1 MAHRV
6 SSAIPLQAAPRRS
19 LCIATHTLFAT
30 ALLAAV
36 LPSVLHAQ
44 TPTLLPGTISAIAG
58 SAPAATTV
66 GSPCATNSPFTA
78 ADTLGDGCPAINAVF
93 QNTETSMAVDPAGNV
108 YLSNNS
114 SNQIVRRIDARTG
127 LISKFAGYAASQCAS
142 GVGTTIYGTK
152 VNQTDKTGD
161 NCPVS
166 SSYGFNGPVSLGVDP
181 YGNLL
186 IGSTG
191 DLNLHLVCNAL
202 SPACSSAAVG
212 ENLMIT
218 AAGCTVSAT
227 GYGTAVTGVTPGTAG
242 DGHIAVQTGVSS
254 CASTAGGIGS
264 RIYGVV
270 GDKWDNIY
278 FADATNGR
286 FRVVAGAPSI
296 VVNGITLTNPLYATL
311 QTSTTAPNN
320 YTTVTQGFIYPI
332 AGGGTVCGG
341 SSDAGG
347 DGCPFTQTIVA
358 TSSSGALLQ
367 GIAVDT
373 EGDFIFAD
381 GLGRLRVIYEG
392 GTIIRGALTAQG
404 ITNPQLGYSYA
415 LIAGTTG
422 AINYNSGNP
431 GIVLG
436 KNAAL
441 QSGAI
446 QTLTVD
452 PAGNIVIGDQIQ
464 VLFYDIATGYVRR
477 LATSYGYAAP
487 GCSTETDTFGDG
499 CALTQSTYGATSK
512 ALYVSEDALGNLY
525 LLDLTNHLIRRVSAL
540 TLPTTAVNGS
550 LTSTLTVHAPVAG
563 SSVAI
568 TAATGSDFTVG
579 TPTCT
584 TNSSSDGSVDC
595 TTALTYAPTKV
606 ALRNDAIAVAT
617 TVGSNTLTQNLGLNA
632 LGTGTALVFDTTGT
646 QNTTTLAG
654 TLTGITAI
662 AMDGAGN
669 EYVISAQGISKV
681 TATGAVVNISSAPAS
696 YIAVDAVGSV
706 YTTAGNTTVINKY
719 TYSAATGT
727 YTSSIITTPKLNLCT
742 TTVSSIT
749 CALTQVYTGPL
760 SVDAEGILYLV
771 DQTNLQ
777 AVKFGVNGSPYG
789 NQPGLLGAQ
798 LTQTKLTAPTAMAQ
812 DTFGNLLILDGTTI
826 LEVPAAG
833 YPVLTTSPT
842 ANLAVKLTTALSAPT
857 AIAVDQAEN
866 IYIADTVSGVNTI
879 KVQTAS
885 NFAQTATNYQYTLPN
900 VTGTALA
907 VNGAGNLFLT
917 TATTAGITQVL
928 RNAQTFAFGTN
939 ITIADTGVLL
949 NAAGTNATGF
959 KQTDTTTD
967 FTESTPATPLA
978 PGASTCSITS
988 TVLLAGGVC
997 NVAFTFTPTANGNG
1011 DTPNTIT
1018 LLPSASTQGSVFL
1031 DGTKSGSTAT
1041 TSTVIT
1047 GNTTGLIYSSASTGP
1062 ETTFTVTVTESPA
1075 AVPTGTVAV
1084 SIDNGTAVN
1093 YTLSQLN
1100 SSSSTATV
1108 PVSGLS
1114 TTMTHTIAASYAA
1127 SSGIAGSSSGTTSFT
1142 IAPNTTSTTWS
1153 PSGTTIQYSA
1163 ALGTALFNASTTS
1176 SAFTGSVPGV
1186 YVYTATPTAG
1196 GTAQNIHSASYLAIG
1211 TYTLGV
1217 TFVPTDSADLQQSTA
1232 SGGTLTITKASTTA
1246 GLGATQNLV
1255 ASDGTGNYTSIQTA
1269 VNALPSGGSIYIKP
1283 GTYTGDITVVQ
1294 PSIALRGLGGDP
1306 TKVILTHP
1314 GGSFGGSGN
1323 TGVYQY
1329 AGEFTSAQ
1337 NNGFQLP
1344 SGSSLFTGDEGS
1356 ATLVVAKGIN
1366 TALSTAQQTPN
1377 SFYAENL
1384 SLINSYNTDT
1394 TTTTTYVS
1402 GGNCTAG
1409 NATAYSYQYLYNNGT
1424 QCASQ
1429 ALAIWTTSDL
1439 SIMNNV
1445 ISTSQQDTVYTASP
1459 GSGSNGYVPT
1469 RQYWF
1474 RGKISGNVDFIFG
1487 DAAAVFDS
1495 TSIYTTWHGNTA
1507 TGTETIHAQNQA
1519 QQTGSGTAYLSGY
1532 ILNNAVLTSQSSG
1545 MTALYFGRPYGTYS
1559 TWVMLNTFVDQVNA
1573 LGYTTGLGPT
1583 LTNSTFLEYND
1594 IPYTDPA
1601 TNAADLNGI
1610 PYLGTG
1616 GSTGQ
1621 GVTGTRE
1628 ALSTNPGTPSA
1639 SLNPPVSLTQ
1649 ALAQAYYPTNFLSQ
1663 AVSSVLSSTTN
1674 WNPTAA
1680 LATQVNSFVP
1690 SGTSATI
1697 AYGQSITLLMRPLT
1711 PGLGA
1716 IVPTTYSAS
1725 SPTPVT
1731 FTVPTGTYSLS
1742 DTVNGSTSVIASG
1755 SLDATGEA
1763 YYLSATT
1770 AALAPGVHSL
1780 KWTYSGDTNFA
1791 GSTSSAYTLTI
1802 NAPTAS
1808 TTTAV
1813 SANPSPA
1820 TYGQSPVVTV
1830 TVLSAGNPVTSGT
1843 VSITVDGTAYGT
1855 AQALNGSGQ
1864 TSFTVTNLAV
1874 ASHPI
1879 VATYSG
1885 STGTSNSY
1893 SSSTGN
1899 FSLIVQQAPL
1909 TVTSLCAN
1917 RVFDT
1922 ANVCSASVSGY
1933 KYSDTVATVFTSTP
1947 TGTTSAL
1954 PKSPAGS
1961 YPDTPV
1967 ATLST
1972 FGTTNYTL
1980 TLTGGSFTISGG
1992 TPQNII
1998 FPALANFA
2006 SGGSYQLT
2014 AYTTSGL
2021 PVAYS
2026 VTSGNATVSG
2036 TTLTVTAPGPVTIK
2050 AFTNA
2055 DPTGNYTLATAVSR
2069 SFTAQ

>member
-6 SSAIPLQAAPRRS
+6 PSATPLQAV
-19 LCIATHTLFAT
+19 F
-30 ALLAAV
+30 ALLAFAI
-36 LPSVLHAQ
+36 LPAALRAQ
-44 TPTLLPGTISAIAG
+44 TPVLLPGTISAIAG

-66 GSPCATNSPFTA
+66 GGACATNSPFTA
-78 ADTLGDGCPAINAVF
+78 VDTIGDGCPAVNAVF
-93 QNTETSMAVDPAGNV
+93 QTTETSMAVDPAGNV
-108 YLSNNS
+108 YLANNS

-127 LISKFAGYAASQCAS
+127 LISRFAGYAASQCAS
-142 GVGTTIYGTK
+142 GAGTTIYGTK

-161 NCPVS
+161 NCPVT
-166 SSYGFNGPVSLGVDP
+166 SSYGFNGTVSLGVDP
-181 YGNLL
+181 YGNVL

-218 AAGCTVSAT
+218 AAGCTLSAT
-227 GYGTAVTGVTPGTAG
+227 GYGTAVSGPSPGTAG
-242 DGHIAVQTGVSS
+242 DGHIAVQSTTGS
-254 CASTAGGIGS
+254 CSANAGGIGS

-296 VVNGITLTNPLYATL
+296 VVNGITLINPLYATL

-320 YTTVTQGFIYPI
+320 YATVTQGFIYPI
-332 AGGGTVCGG
+332 AGGGTVCSGNT
-341 SSDAGG
+341 DAGG

-367 GIAVDT
+367 GIAVDN

-392 GTIIRGALTAQG
+392 GTIIKGALTAQG
-404 ITNPQLGYSYA
+404 ITSPQLGYSYA
-415 LIAGTTG
+415 LILGSSG

-431 GIVLG
+431 GVVLG

-525 LLDLTNHLIRRVSAL
+525 LLDLANHLIRRVSAL

-550 LTSTLTVHAPVAG
+550 LTSTLTVHAPATG

-579 TPTCT
+579 TPSCT
-584 TNSSSDGSVDC
+584 TNTPGDGSVDC
-595 TTALTYAPTKV
+595 TAALTYAPTKV
-606 ALRNDAIAVAT
+606 ALRNDAINLAVT
-617 TVGSNTLTQNLGLNA
+617 TSGGTGTQNLGLNA
-632 LGTGTALVFDTTGT
+632 IGTGTALVFDTTGT
-646 QNTTTLAG
+646 QNTTTLAT

-669 EYVISAQGISKV
+669 EYVSGTQGISKV
-681 TATGAVVNISSAPAS
+681 TATGTVVNISPTAAN

-706 YTTAGNTTVINKY
+706 YTTAGNTTTINKY

-727 YTSSIITTPKLNLCT
+727 YTPSTITTPKLNLCT

-760 SVDAEGILYLV
+760 SVDTEGIIYLV

-777 AVKFGVNGSPYG
+777 AVKFSVNGSPYG

-798 LTQTKLTAPTAMAQ
+798 LTQTKLAAPTAMAQ
-812 DTFGNLLILDGTTI
+812 DTLGNLLILDGKTI

-842 ANLAVKLTTALSAPT
+842 ANLAVKLTSALSAPT

-866 IYIADTVSGVNTI
+866 IYIADNVSGVNTI

-900 VTGTALA
+900 VTGTAVA
-907 VNGAGNLFLT
+907 VNGAGNLFVT
-917 TATTAGITQVL
+917 GSGAGITQVL
-928 RNAQTFAFGTN
+928 RNAQTFNFGTN
-939 ITIADTGVLL
+939 ITIADSGVLL

-959 KQTDTTTD
+959 AQTDTTTD
-967 FTESTPATPLA
+967 FTESTPASPLA

-1018 LLPSASTQGSVFL
+1018 LLPAVSTQGSVFL

-1047 GNTTGLIYSSASTGP
+1047 GNTTGLIYSTGT

-1093 YTLSQLN
+1093 YTLTQLN

-1108 PVSGLS
+1108 PVSGLN

-1127 SSGIAGSSSGTTSFT
+1127 SSGIAGSSSGTTSFS
-1142 IAPNTTSTTWS
+1142 ISPATTNTTWS
-1153 PSGTTIQYSA
+1153 PSGTTIQYSS
-1163 ALGTALFNASTTS
+1163 ALGTALFNAATTS

-1196 GTAQNIHSASYLAIG
+1196 GAAQNIHSASYLAIG

-1255 ASDGTGNYTSIQTA
+1255 AADGTGNYTSLQTA

-1294 PSIALRGLGGDP
+1294 PSIAFRGLGGDP

-1329 AGEFTSAQ
+1329 AGEFTTAQ

-1366 TALSTAQQTPN
+1366 TALSSVQQTPN

-1384 SLINSYNTDT
+1384 SLINSYNTDS

-1402 GGNCTAG
+1402 GGNCTA
-1409 NATAYSYQYLYNNGT
+1409 NNSPAYSYQYLYNNGI

-1429 ALAIWTTSDL
+1429 ALAIWTNSDL
-1439 SIMNNV
+1439 SVMNNV
-1445 ISTSQQDTVYTASP
+1445 IATSQQDTVYTASP

-1474 RGKISGNVDFIFG
+1474 RGKISGNVDYIFG

-1495 TSIYTTWHGNTA
+1495 TSIYSTQHGTSL
-1507 TGTETIHAQNQA
+1507 TGTVTIEAQNQA

-1532 ILNNAVLTSQSSG
+1532 ILNNAVLTSQSPG
-1545 MTALYFGRPYGTYS
+1545 MTGLYFGRPYGTYS

-1583 LTNSTFLEYND
+1583 LTNSTYLEYND

-1616 GSTGQ
+1616 GNTGQ

-1628 ALSTNPGTPSA
+1628 TSSTNPGTPAA

-1663 AVSSVLSSTTN
+1663 TVSSTLSSTTN

-1680 LATQVNSFVP
+1680 LATQVNAFT
-1690 SGTSATI
+1690 GAATV
-1697 AYGQSITLLMRPLT
+1697 ASVTGGSSVTLLMRPQT

-1716 IVPTTYSAS
+1716 IVPTTYNAS

-1731 FTVPTGTYSLS
+1731 FTVPTGTYTLA
-1742 DTVNGSTSVIASG
+1742 DTIGGKTTTLASG
-1755 SLDATGEA
+1755 SLDASGEA
-1763 YYLSATT
+1763 YVTT
-1770 AALAPGVHSL
+1770 SGLAAGSHSL
-1780 KWTYSGDTNFA
+1780 TWTYSGDSNFA
-1791 GSTSSAYTLTI
+1791 GSTSSAYTLTV
-1802 NAPTAS
+1802 S
-1808 TTTAV
+1808 AV
-1813 SANPSPA
+1813 STATTLSGSA
-1820 TYGQSPVVTV
+1820 ITYGQTATITASVSSGSGTPSGNVTL
-1830 TVLSAGNPVTSGT
+1830 TIDGASTLTQALSAGSTAFSVTGL
-1843 VSITVDGTAYGT
+1843 TA
-1855 AQALNGSGQ
+1855 GSH
-1864 TSFTVTNLAV
+1864 SFS
-1874 ASHPI
+1874 ASY
-1879 VATYSG
+1879 AGAGAYSA
-1885 STGTSNSY
+1885 
-1893 SSSTGN
+1893 SSTSSNLGV
-1899 FSLIVQQAPL
+1899 SVAQAPL
-1909 TVTSLCAN
+1909 TVTGTCAN
-1917 RVFDT
+1917 RVFGT

-1933 KYSDTVATVFTSTP
+1933 QYTDSAATVFTATP
-1947 TGTTSAL
+1947 TATTSAL
-1954 PKSPAGS
+1954 PKSPAGN
-1961 YPDTPV
+1961 YTDTPV

-1972 FGTTNYTL
+1972 FGNTNYNL
-1980 TLTGGSFTISGG
+1980 TLNGGSFTITGG
-1992 TPQNII
+1992 APQNIV
-1998 FPALANFA
+1998 FPALANFV

-2014 AYTTSGL
+2014 AYTSSGL

-2055 DPTGNYTLATAVSR
+2055 DSTGNYALAAAVSR

>member
-6 SSAIPLQAAPRRS
+6 SSAISLQAAPRRS
-19 LCIATHTLFAT
+19 ICIAG
-30 ALLAAV
+30 ALLAFVV
-36 LPSVLHAQ
+36 LPAALPAQ
-44 TPTLLPGTISAIAG
+44 TPVLLPGTISAIAG

-66 GSPCATNSPFTA
+66 GGACSTNSPFTA
-78 ADTLGDGCPAINAVF
+78 VDTLGDGCPAINAVF
-93 QNTETSMAVDPAGNV
+93 QNTETGMAVDPAGNV
-108 YLSNNS
+108 YLSNNT

-127 LISKFAGYAASQCAS
+127 LISRFAGYAASQCAS
-142 GVGTTIYGTK
+142 GAGTTIYGTK

-161 NCPVS
+161 NCPVT

-181 YGNLL
+181 YGNVL

-227 GYGTAVTGVTPGTAG
+227 GYGTAVSGLTPGTAG

-254 CASTAGGIGS
+254 CASTAGGLGG
-264 RIYGVV
+264 RVYGVV

-311 QTSTTAPNN
+311 QTSTTSPNN
-320 YTTVTQGFIYPI
+320 YATVTQGFIYPI
-332 AGGGTVCGG
+332 AGGGTVCSGNT
-341 SSDAGG
+341 DAGG
-347 DGCPFTQTIVA
+347 DGCPFTQTIVN
-358 TSSSGALLQ
+358 TGSSGVFMQ
-367 GIAVDT
+367 GVAVDN

-392 GTIIRGALTAQG
+392 GTVIKGALSAQG
-404 ITNPQLGYSYA
+404 ITSPQLGYSYA
-415 LIAGTTG
+415 LILGSSG

-431 GIVLG
+431 GVVLG

-499 CALTQSTYGATSK
+499 CALTQSTYNATSK

-550 LTSTLTVHAPVAG
+550 LTSTLTVHAPATG

-584 TNSSSDGSVDC
+584 TNTPGDSSVDC
-595 TTALTYAPTKV
+595 TASLTYAPTKV
-606 ALRNDAIAVAT
+606 ALRNDAVSVAT
-617 TVGSNTLTQNLGLNA
+617 TVNSTTTTQNLGLNA

-646 QNTTTLAG
+646 QNTTTLA
-654 TLTGITAI
+654 TSLTGITVI

-669 EYVISAQGISKV
+669 EYVSGTQGISKV
-681 TATGAVVNISSAPAS
+681 SAAGTVVNISPTAAS

-706 YTTAGNTTVINKY
+706 YTTAGNTTTISKY

-727 YTSSIITTPKLNLCT
+727 YTPSTITTPKLNLCT
-742 TTVSSIT
+742 TTASSIT
-749 CALTQVYTGPL
+749 CTLTQVYTGPL

-777 AVKFGVNGSPYG
+777 AVKFSQN
-789 NQPGLLGAQ
+789 GLLGQQ

-812 DTFGNLLILDGTTI
+812 DTFGNLLILDGKTI

-842 ANLAVKLTTALSAPT
+842 ANLAIKLTSALSAPT
-857 AIAVDQAEN
+857 ALAVDQAEN

-907 VNGAGNLFLT
+907 VNGAGNLFVT
-917 TATTAGITQVL
+917 GSGAGITEVL

-959 KQTDTTTD
+959 AQTDTTTD
-967 FTESTPATPLA
+967 FTESTPASPLA
-978 PGASTCSITS
+978 AGASTCSITS

-1018 LLPSASTQGSVFL
+1018 LLPAASTQGSVFL

-1047 GNTTGLIYSSASTGP
+1047 GNTAGLIYSTGT

-1093 YTLSQLN
+1093 YTLTQLN

-1127 SSGIAGSSSGTTSFT
+1127 SSGIAGSSSGTTSFS
-1142 IAPNTTSTTWS
+1142 ISPATTNTTWS
-1153 PSGTTIQYSA
+1153 PSGTSIQYSS
-1163 ALGTALFNASTTS
+1163 ALGTALFNASATS

-1186 YVYTATPTAG
+1186 YVYIATPTAG

-1232 SGGTLTITKASTTA
+1232 SGGTLTITKATTTA
-1246 GLGATQNLV
+1246 GLGATQTLV
-1255 ASDGTGNYTSIQTA
+1255 AADGTGNYTSLQTA

-1329 AGEFTSAQ
+1329 AGEFTSSQ

-1366 TALSTAQQTPN
+1366 TALSSVQQIPN
-1377 SFYAENL
+1377 GFYAENL
-1384 SLINSYNTDT
+1384 SLINSYNTDS

-1402 GGNCTAG
+1402 GGNCVA
-1409 NATAYSYQYLYNNGT
+1409 NNSPAYSYQYLYNNGI

-1507 TGTETIHAQNQA
+1507 TGGTETIHAQNQA

-1532 ILNNAVLTSQSSG
+1532 ILNNAVLTSQSTG

-1601 TNAADLNGI
+1601 TNAADLNGYV
-1610 PYLGTG
+1610 YLGTG
-1616 GSTGQ
+1616 GNTGQ
-1621 GVTGTRE
+1621 GVTGARE
-1628 ALSTNPGTPSA
+1628 TSSTNPGTPSA

-1663 AVSSVLSSTTN
+1663 TVSSVLSSTTS

-1680 LATQVNSFVP
+1680 LATQVNNFVP

-1697 AYGQSITLLMRPLT
+1697 AYGQSITLLMRPQT

-1731 FTVPTGTYSLS
+1731 FTIPTGTYSLS

-1763 YYLSATT
+1763 YYISATT
-1770 AALAPGVHSL
+1770 AALAPGIHSL
-1780 KWTYSGDTNFA
+1780 KWTYSGDANFS

-1802 NAPTAS
+1802 IAPAVS

-1813 SANPSPA
+1813 SANPNPA

-1830 TVLSAGNPVTSGT
+1830 TVLSAGNPVTTGT
-1843 VSITVDGTAYGT
+1843 VSITVDGAAYGT
-1855 AQALNGSGQ
+1855 AQPINGSGQ
-1864 TSFTVTNLAV
+1864 ATFTVTNPSV

-1893 SSSTGN
+1893 STSTGN
-1899 FSLIVQQAPL
+1899 ASLTVAQAPL
-1909 TVTSLCAN
+1909 TVTSTCAN

-1933 KYSDTVATVFTSTP
+1933 KYSDTAATVFTATP
-1947 TGTTSAL
+1947 TATTSAL
-1954 PKSPAGS
+1954 PKSPAGV
-1961 YPDTPV
+1961 YADTPV

-1972 FGTTNYTL
+1972 FGTTNYSL
-1980 TLTGGSFTISGG
+1980 TLTGSNFTITGG
-1992 TPQNII
+1992 APQNII
-1998 FPALANFA
+1998 FPALANFV

-2036 TTLTVTAPGPVTIK
+2036 TTLTITAPGPVTIK

>member
-6 SSAIPLQAAPRRS
+6 PSANPLQ
-19 LCIATHTLFAT
+19 TVF
-30 ALLAAV
+30 ALLAFAV
-36 LPSVLHAQ
+36 LPAALSAQ
-44 TPTLLPGTISAIAG
+44 TPVLLPGTIAAIAG
-58 SAPAATTV
+58 SAPLATTV
-66 GSPCATNSPFTA
+66 GGACATNSPFTA
-78 ADTLGDGCPAINAVF
+78 VDTLGDGCPASNAVF
-93 QNTETSMAVDPAGNV
+93 QTTETGMAVDPAGNV

-127 LISKFAGYAASQCAS
+127 LIARFAGYAASQCAS
-142 GVGTTIYGTK
+142 GSGTTIYGTK
-152 VNQTDKTGD
+152 AAQTDKTGD
-161 NCPVS
+161 NCPVT
-166 SSYGFNGPVSLGVDP
+166 SSYGFNGTVSLGVDP
-181 YGNLL
+181 YGNVL

-202 SPACSSAAVG
+202 SPACSSAAVS
-212 ENLMIT
+212 ENLMLT
-218 AAGCTVSAT
+218 VAGCTLSTT
-227 GYGTAVTGVTPGTAG
+227 GYGTAVAGLTPGTAG
-242 DGHIAVQTGVSS
+242 DGHIAVQASS
-254 CASTAGGIGS
+254 GSCSASAGGIGG

-296 VVNGITLTNPLYATL
+296 VVNGTTLINPLYATL
-311 QTSTTAPNN
+311 QTNSS
-320 YTTVTQGFIYPI
+320 YITVTQGFIYPI

-358 TSSSGALLQ
+358 TSSSGALMQ
-367 GIAVDT
+367 GVAVDN
-373 EGDFIFAD
+373 EGDFLFAD

-392 GTIIRGALTAQG
+392 GTVIRGALTAQG
-404 ITNPQLGYSYA
+404 ITGPQLGYSYA

-422 AINYNSGNP
+422 AINYNSANP

-452 PAGNIVIGDQIQ
+452 PAGNVLIGDQIQ

-487 GCSTETDTFGDG
+487 GCTTETDTFGDG

-525 LLDLTNHLIRRVSAL
+525 LLDLANHLIRRVSAL

-550 LTSTLTVHAPVAG
+550 LTSTLTVHAPAIG

-584 TNSSSDGSVDC
+584 INTSSDSSVDC
-595 TTALTYAPTKV
+595 TAALTYAPTKV
-606 ALRNDAIAVAT
+606 ALRNDALTVAT
-617 TVGSNTLTQNLGLNA
+617 TVNSTTTTQNLGLNA
-632 LGTGTALVFDTTGT
+632 LATGTALVFDTTGT
-646 QNTTTLAG
+646 QNTTALAS

-669 EYVISAQGISKV
+669 EYVSGTQGISKV
-681 TATGAVVNISSAPAS
+681 TAAGTVTNISATAAN
-696 YIAVDAVGSV
+696 YIAVDTVGSV
-706 YTTAGNTTVINKY
+706 YTTAGNTTTIAKY
-719 TYSAATGT
+719 TYSAATNT
-727 YTSSIITTPKLNLCT
+727 YTSSTVTTPRLNLCT
-742 TTVSSIT
+742 ATVSSIA
-749 CALTQVYTGPL
+749 CAVTQVVTGPL
-760 SVDAEGILYLV
+760 SVDAEGIVYLI

-777 AVKFGVNGSPYG
+777 AVKFSQN
-789 NQPGLLGAQ
+789 GLLGQQ

-812 DTFGNLLILDGTTI
+812 DTFGNLLVLDGKTV

-842 ANLAVKLTTALSAPT
+842 ANLPVKLTAALSAPT

-866 IYIADTVSGVNTI
+866 VYIADTVSGVNTI

-885 NFAQTATNYQYTLPN
+885 NFAQTATAYQYTLPN

-907 VNGAGNLFLT
+907 VNGAGNLFVT
-917 TATTAGITQVL
+917 GSGAGITQVL
-928 RNAQTFAFGTN
+928 RNAQTYAFGTN
-939 ITIADTGVLL
+939 ITVADSGVLL

-959 KQTDTTTD
+959 AQTDTTTD

-978 PGASTCSITS
+978 AGASTCSIAS

-1011 DTPNTIT
+1011 DTPDTIT
-1018 LLPSASTQGSVFL
+1018 LLPAASTQGSVYL
-1031 DGTKSGSTAT
+1031 DGTKNGSTAT
-1041 TSTVIT
+1041 TTTVIT
-1047 GNTTGLIYSSASTGP
+1047 GNTTGLIYSTGT
-1062 ETTFTVTVTESPA
+1062 ETTFTVTVTETPA

-1093 YTLSQLN
+1093 YTLTQAN

-1108 PVSGLS
+1108 KVAGLS
-1114 TTMTHTIAASYAA
+1114 TSMTHTIAASYAA

-1142 IAPNTTSTTWS
+1142 IAPNTTSTTWT
-1153 PSGTTIQYSA
+1153 PSGTSIQYSS
-1163 ALGTALFNASTTS
+1163 ALGTALFNAAATS
-1176 SAFTGSVPGV
+1176 PGVTGSVPGV

-1232 SGGTLTITKASTTA
+1232 SGGTLTIAKATTTA
-1246 GLGATQNLV
+1246 GLGATQTLV
-1255 ASDGTGNYTSIQTA
+1255 AADGSGNYTSLQSA
-1269 VNALPSGGSIYIKP
+1269 VNALPTGGSIYIKP
-1283 GTYTGDITVVQ
+1283 GTYTGDITIVQ

-1314 GGSFGGSGN
+1314 GGAFGGSSN

-1337 NNGFQLP
+1337 NNGAQLP
-1344 SGSSLFTGDEGS
+1344 SGSSLFSGDEGS

-1366 TALSTAQQTPN
+1366 TALSSATQTPN
-1377 SFYAENL
+1377 GFYAENL
-1384 SLINSYNTDT
+1384 SLINSYNTDLT
-1394 TTTTTYVS
+1394 QTTTYVS
-1402 GGNCTAG
+1402 GGNCVA
-1409 NATAYSYQYLYNNGT
+1409 NNSPAYTYQYLYNNGI

-1429 ALAIWTTSDL
+1429 ALAIWTNADL
-1439 SIMNNV
+1439 SVMNNV
-1445 ISTSQQDTVYTASP
+1445 IATSQQDTVYTASP
-1459 GSGSNGYVPT
+1459 GSGANGYVPT

-1474 RGKISGNVDFIFG
+1474 RGKISGNVDYIFG

-1495 TSIYTTWHGNTA
+1495 TSIYSTVHGNGL
-1507 TGTETIHAQNQA
+1507 TGTVTIEAQNQA

-1532 ILNNAVLTSQSSG
+1532 VLNNAVLTSQSSG
-1545 MTALYFGRPYGTYS
+1545 MTNLYFGRPYGTYS

-1573 LGYTTGLGPT
+1573 LGYTTGLGPA
-1583 LTNSTFLEYND
+1583 LTGSTYLEYND

-1601 TNAADLNGI
+1601 TNAADLNGVA
-1610 PYLGTG
+1610 YLGTG

-1663 AVSSVLSSTTN
+1663 TVSSALSSTAN

-1680 LATQVNSFVP
+1680 LATQLTAFT
-1690 SGTSATI
+1690 GAATVASI
-1697 AYGQSITLLMRPLT
+1697 AGGSSVTLLMRPQT

-1716 IVPTTYSAS
+1716 IVPTAYNAS
-1725 SPTPVT
+1725 SPTPVV
-1731 FTVPTGTYSLS
+1731 FTVPTGTYTLS
-1742 DTVNGSTSVIASG
+1742 DTLNGNTTTLASG
-1755 SLDATGEA
+1755 ALDASGEA
-1763 YYLSATT
+1763 YLTT
-1770 AALAPGVHSL
+1770 STLAAGTHSL
-1780 KWTYSGDTNFA
+1780 TWTYSGDANFSA
-1791 GSTSSAYTLTI
+1791 STSSAYTLTVTAI
-1802 NAPTAS
+1802 GTVTTLSGSAITYGQAAFVTASVSAASGTPSGSVTLTIDGTSTLTQSLTSGTTVFSATGLNAGNHSFSASYAASGAYAAS
-1808 TTTAV
+1808 TTA
-1813 SANPSPA
+1813 SNLA
-1820 TYGQSPVVTV
+1820 
-1830 TVLSAGNPVTSGT
+1830 
-1843 VSITVDGTAYGT
+1843 
-1855 AQALNGSGQ
+1855 
-1864 TSFTVTNLAV
+1864 LAV
-1874 ASHPI
+1874 A
-1879 VATYSG
+1879 
-1885 STGTSNSY
+1885 
-1893 SSSTGN
+1893 
-1899 FSLIVQQAPL
+1899 QAPL
-1909 TVTSLCAN
+1909 TVTGTCAN
-1917 RVFDT
+1917 RVYGA
-1922 ANVCSASVSGY
+1922 ANVCSASVTGY
-1933 KYSDTVATVFTSTP
+1933 QYTDSATTVFTAPP
-1947 TGTTSAL
+1947 TATTAAL
-1954 PKSPAGS
+1954 RNSPAASYTDTGS
-1961 YPDTPV
+1961 
-1967 ATLST
+1967 ATLTT
-1972 FGTTNYTL
+1972 FGATDYTL
-1980 TLTGGSFTISGG
+1980 ALAGGSFTISGG
-1992 TPQNII
+1992 APQNIV

-2006 SGGSYQLT
+2006 SGHSYQLT
-2014 AYTTSGL
+2014 AYTSSGL
-2021 PVAYS
+2021 PVAYR
-2026 VTSGNATVSG
+2026 VTGGNATVSG
-2036 TTLTVTAPGPVTIK
+2036 TTLTVTAAGPVTIQ

-2055 DPTGNYTLATAVSR
+2055 DPTGDYALATAVSG